1 MKKTINKRFSE
12 ELIQC
17 LEIKYN
23 KKPSAQF
30 FAKNFNLKSNTS
42 ISKET
47 ARKWMNGISLPEP
60 EKMKVLIEW
69 LNLETNNIFNEK
81 YKNINH
87 NGITDPLEMNETEIN
102 MNLSIIINKLD
113 NNSKRLMLI
122 TAIGLYRINNTNNET

>member
-1 MKKTINKRFSE
+1 
-12 ELIQC
+12 
-17 LEIKYN
+17 
-23 KKPSAQF
+23 
-30 FAKNFNLKSNTS
+30 
-42 ISKET
+42 
-47 ARKWMNGISLPEP
+47 MNGISLPEP

-102 MNLSIIINKLD
+102 MNLSKIINKLD